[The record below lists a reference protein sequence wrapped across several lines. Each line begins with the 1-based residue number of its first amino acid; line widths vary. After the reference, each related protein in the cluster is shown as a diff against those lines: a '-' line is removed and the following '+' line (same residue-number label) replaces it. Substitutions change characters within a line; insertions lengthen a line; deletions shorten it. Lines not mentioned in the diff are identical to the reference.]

1 MNTRDRQEG
10 PEKPEKQEKKSK
22 RSILWLAIA
31 ILALAGIISYA
42 ASMLFYSSNPQRS
55 NYTFS
60 HIFQFD
66 VNEFFT
72 EGGSF
77 TPGNSKNI
85 NPIVTSDATIDSY
98 VVIVVEMPKH
108 NRNGLYTI
116 ENSNG
121 LGSLND
127 WSKIDSW
134 EQGDSWFEAY
144 MYNDVLAAG
153 AATKPLGNKITMVSM
168 RNAEYGKYV
177 GTDNLNIT
185 MTAYACGIDGGE
197 SMESAWSTIKGHFN
211 LGD

>member
-1 MNTRDRQEG
+1 MDIKEGKERQDRQER
-10 PEKPEKQEKKSK
+10 KT

-31 ILALAGIISYA
+31 ILALAGLISYA
-42 ASMLFYSSNPQRS
+42 ASVLFYSSNPQRS

-60 HIFQFD
+60 HIFTFN

-77 TPGNSKNI
+77 TPGVSKNI

-98 VVIVVEMPKH
+98 VMIVVEMPRY
-108 NRNGLYTI
+108 NRGGLYTLYTI
-116 ENSNG
+116 ENSD
-121 LGSLND
+121 D

-134 EQGDSWFEAY
+134 AQGDSWFEAY
-144 MYNDVLAAG
+144 MYNDVLSAG
-153 AATKPLGNKITMVSM
+153 TATKPLGDKITMVSM
-168 RNAEYGKYV
+168 RNAEYGRYA
-177 GTDNLNIT
+177 GADNLNIT

-197 SMESAWSTIKGHFN
+197 SMESAWETIKGHFN